1 MKMIQNIFAYYNK
14 QLHEQAFWFCSLDCA
29 NKKRFMVD
37 GEGIHEG
44 KSVYRKGCNSGY
56 DKDDIVANNHP
67 VVPLRSRA
75 EWTET
80 EYTDLAT
87 RGLFPKHRIL
97 CGTCYLPLKF
107 FNREANALDGA
118 TDETIGTL
126 KRAVGLLDELRTARD
141 SGKVDMVDD
150 VMNRIETDLAPD
162 LRDNTAGYF
171 FKMCDLR
178 MEIEDEES
186 ESEEDD
192 ETDWEDSEDK

>member
-14 QLHEQAFWFCSLDCA
+14 QLHEQVFWFCSLDCA
-29 NKKRFMVD
+29 NKKRFMVE

-56 DKDDIVANNHP
+56 DKDDIVPNTHP
-67 VVPLRSRA
+67 TIVNGRRF
-75 EWTET
+75 WTET

-87 RGLFPKHRIL
+87 RGLFPKHQQL
-97 CGTCYLPLKF
+97 CGNCLLPMKF
-107 FNREANALDGA
+107 FNREANALDGT
-118 TDETIGTL
+118 TDETIGTME
-126 KRAVGLLDELRTARD
+126 RAVGLLDELRTARD

-150 VMNRIETDLAPD
+150 VMNRIEIDLAPD
-162 LRDNTAGYF
+162 LRDNVASYF
-171 FKMCDLR
+171 FKMCDIR

-186 ESEEDD
+186 ESGEDD

>member
-1 MKMIQNIFAYYNK
+1 MIQNIFAYYNM
-14 QLHEQAFWFCSLDCA
+14 EIWDTAFWFCSLDCA
-29 NKKRFMVD
+29 NKKRMAED
-37 GEGIHEG
+37 PE
-44 KSVYRKGCNSGY
+44 KPKDTTLGCFLKQGY
-56 DKDDIVANNHP
+56 DKDDIVPNTHP
-67 VVPLRSRA
+67 KVISGVDGKHK
-75 EWTET
+75 WTET
-80 EYTDLAT
+80 ENTDLYT
-87 RGLFPKHRIL
+87 RGLFPKHQIL
-97 CGTCYLPLKF
+97 CGCCYLPLKF

>member
-1 MKMIQNIFAYYNK
+1 MIQNIFAYYNM
-14 QLHEQAFWFCSLDCA
+14 EIWDTAFWFCSLDCA
-29 NKKRFMVD
+29 NKKRMAED
-37 GEGIHEG
+37 PE
-44 KSVYRKGCNSGY
+44 KPKDTTLGCSLKRSY
-56 DKDDIVANNHP
+56 DKDDMVPNNHP
-67 VVPLRSRA
+67 VVLRGQGRGISL
-75 EWTET
+75 WTET
-80 EYTDLAT
+80 EITDLYT